1 VRTTVASRA
10 IRVERESVRQD
21 DRPTSRAPDDS
32 VGSGTLAKRS
42 IDLPGGRTAIAVFA
56 PHTVSGEEAATALEL
71 SRPRGLIVLNGGT
84 ADLSPDLDAALRRTL
99 GEGLA
104 RVAIN
109 EGLTVVTGGTDAG
122 VFALFGGAL
131 DDERSAPCIG
141 VVPAGRVTWPGRERP
156 SGRMSGGEE
165 PVPLEPHHSHF
176 LLVAGDDWGTETDAM
191 VALSEALSGNCPS
204 LAVLAG
210 GGAGARR
217 EVLAHL
223 RAGREVI
230 VLDGTGRFAERLAEA
245 SAGRGESAEETAE
258 MVASGLI
265 TVVDAAEPPSTL
277 AHLVR
282 SRLIPGSAEAQ
293 Q

>member
-1 VRTTVASRA
+1 MGAAAVA
-10 IRVERESVRQD
+10 IRVGHESVRQG
-21 DRPTSRAPDDS
+21 DRPTSR
-32 VGSGTLAKRS
+32 S
-42 IDLPGGRTAIAVFA
+42 IVLPGDGHAIAVLA
-56 PHTVSGEEAATALEL
+56 PPTVSGEDAAAALGL

-84 ADLSPDLDAALRRTL
+84 ADLAPDLQAALRRIL

-104 RVAIN
+104 RVAIE
-109 EGLTVVTGGTDAG
+109 EGLTVVTGGTEAG
-122 VFALFGGAL
+122 VFALFGEAL
-131 DDERSAPCIG
+131 DDDRTAPCIG
-141 VVPAGRVTWPGRERP
+141 VAPAGLVTWPGRERP
-156 SGRMSGGEE
+156 SGSPAGDEE

-176 LLVAGDDWGTETDAM
+176 LLVEGDEWGDETDAM
-191 VALSEALSGNCPS
+191 LALTEALSGGCPS

-245 SAGRGESAEETAE
+245 VAGRGEPTQETAE

-265 TVVDAAEPPSTL
+265 TVVDAAEPPSKL
-277 AHLVR
+277 ADLVR
-282 SRLIPGSAEAQ
+282 SRLSPGSAESER
-293 Q
+293 